1 MLSLIPLLAAILFA
15 RAVWKR
21 RAALARSLAVLELS
35 ATIVAAH
42 PALLVLSSVLLGVF
56 LLVTIPF
63 LSVLVRL
70 FLLGHLGTPAEAS
83 SGKVWQTDAKAR
95 VLAWA
100 TLGAWLWTWSTLRGI
115 QRVTVAG
122 VVSHWYFHRNDDET
136 GDKSQVYDSTMDESS
151 SSIPGPAPG
160 NWLGDEEAHQGPTQV
175 EIVRASFNRAMGSAL
190 GTVCASALI
199 LTLARLAALVASS
212 ARKIS
217 RQLSMP
223 GRPSW
228 MQPIAHVAAI
238 LAGISALL
246 QGLSDYALIYVGI
259 TGEGFTAAA
268 RRSSR
273 LVTRHSVK
281 GLMDGECLRSC
292 TLHTRSQLAC
302 TGLVI
307 NLILDLTTLALCF
320 LAGIAGF
327 LFSAH
332 NLHVPADA
340 PLVGVMCALVP
351 YWTLRLC
358 ADVLGNA

>member
-1 MLSLIPLLAAILFA
+1 M
-15 RAVWKR
+15 
-21 RAALARSLAVLELS
+21 ELS
-35 ATIVAAH
+35 ATIVAEH
-42 PALLVLSSVLLGVF
+42 PALLILSGALLGIF

-63 LSVLVRL
+63 LSVLIRL
-70 FLLGHLGTPAEAS
+70 FLLGHIGTPGES
-83 SGKVWQTDAKAR
+83 STDKVWQTDAKAR
-95 VLAWA
+95 ILAWT

-122 VVSHWYFHRNDDET
+122 VVSHWYFFRDKDDT
-136 GDKSQVYDSTMDESS
+136 GDKSQAYDSTLNDSAA

-160 NWLGDEEAHQGPTQV
+160 NWLGDEEAQRGPSQV
-175 EIVRASFNRAMGSAL
+175 EVVRASFNRAVGSAL

-259 TGEGFTAAA
+259 TGESFLAAS
-268 RRSSR
+268 RRSTR
-273 LVTRHSVK
+273 LITRHTVK
-281 GLMDGECLRSC
+281 GIMDGESLFLCFP
-292 TLHTRSQLAC
+292 
-302 TGLVI
+302 
-307 NLILDLTTLALCF
+307 LALSNEIAQCLAHLVCRPRNQLDSRLDHVGPVF
-320 LAGIAGF
+320 LDRGCRIP
-327 LFSAH
+327 LFSSQSARSRRCTF
-332 NLHVPADA
+332 
-340 PLVGVMCALVP
+340 GWALVRARP
-351 YWTLRLC
+351 LLD
-358 ADVLGNA
+358 A